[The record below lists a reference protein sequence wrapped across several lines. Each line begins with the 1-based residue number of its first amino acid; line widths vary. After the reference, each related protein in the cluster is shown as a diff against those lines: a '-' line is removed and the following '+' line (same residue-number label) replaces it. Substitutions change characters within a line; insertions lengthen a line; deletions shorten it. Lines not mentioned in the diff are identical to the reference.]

1 VTPRDGRGGPRTVVI
16 DCFPESVPEHRNADA
31 LVGVDVIRA
40 TTTAVTAVAG
50 GRRCFPV
57 ASLEAAFALR
67 ARLDDPLLV
76 GELGGHTPHG
86 FDLTNS
92 PAELAERRDIARP
105 AVLLSTSGTKL
116 LCQPSPDQAVYA
128 ACLRNV
134 TAQAEALAAHHQ
146 NVAII
151 GAGARGEFRREDQ
164 LACAWIAGLLMEAGY
179 RPLGTTRGIVDRWRD
194 AAVEVIA
201 SGNSAGYLRRSGQL
215 RDLEFVLS
223 HIDDI
228 DDTFAMTE
236 GELVNVPGAGE
247 LPNAP
252 AARSMAS

>member
-1 VTPRDGRGGPRTVVI
+1 VTHRPEHGGGRTVVI
-16 DCFPESVPEHRNADA
+16 DCFPDSVSNHRDADA
-31 LVGVDVIRA
+31 VVGVDVIRA

-57 ASLEAAFALR
+57 ASLEAAFALVG
-67 ARLDDPLLV
+67 RLDKPLLV
-76 GELGGHTPHG
+76 GELGGHTPRG

-92 PAELAERRDIARP
+92 PAELAERPDVTRP

-116 LCQPSPDQAVYA
+116 LGQASPDQTVYA
-128 ACLRNV
+128 ACLRNF
-134 TAQAEALAAHHQ
+134 TAQAKALAAKHD

-164 LACAWIAGLLMEAGY
+164 LACAWIAGLLVEAGY
-179 RPLGTTRGIVDRWRD
+179 RPVGRTRDIVDRWSQ
-194 AAVEVIA
+194 AAVEVIVG
-201 SGNSAGYLRRSGQL
+201 GNSAGYLRRSGQL

-228 DDTFAMTE
+228 DDTFAMAQ
-236 GELVNVPGAGE
+236 GELVHVPGAGE
-247 LPNAP
+247 RPDASS
-252 AARSMAS
+252 ARSMAS